1 MIINFLIIIQ
11 EYMIEKI
18 CPKCRVPMNGDKCIK
33 AECGHSTVMSST
45 IYWCEVCNIPIFE
58 RFCPICGKQGKYI
71 TTDMRPVFPEENV
84 LISLLLG
91 DDPKKYQEDS
101 VWFGSGAYI
110 INGKKVRL
118 PISKINKLPIENI
131 KELKEKYEAFAD
143 SISYEFFNEHV
154 KRFIAANADRYNYI
168 TEEAV
173 HFVQQYRDKYEIE
186 DMMVS
191 FSGGKD
197 STVTSHVVN
206 RALGTNKVLHV
217 FGDTTLEFPYTLE
230 YKKRFKKNE
239 ESKGVRVLTAINREK
254 NFEELCEVV
263 GPPSRVMR
271 WCCTVFKTGAIQKTI
286 STAFKDK
293 KNILSFQ
300 GIRHNES
307 ASRSK
312 YERES
317 ESPKISKQTVVSPII
332 GWIDYDVW
340 LYILTT
346 GIDFN
351 EAYRLG
357 WTRVGCWC
365 CPNNGGWSEF
375 LAKVHMYDQYLHWH
389 ELLVN
394 FAKQIGKPDPEDYV
408 DEGGWKARQGGNGL
422 AAAQASVVSFEPC
435 ATDENAFNYDLQRPI
450 TEELYELFKPFG
462 YINKELG
469 NKRLGEVYVMNKAGK
484 VVLVLQGRLGSTKL
498 KVVIKEIHIAKAK
511 TLSGA
516 EGKIKCQLTK
526 YQMCLGCKACESVC
540 KYDAISVKDG
550 GTGKITY
557 TINDEK
563 CRRCAECVGHFNAG
577 CYMRK
582 VLGIK
587 RT

>member
-1 MIINFLIIIQ
+1 
-11 EYMIEKI
+11 MIERI
-18 CPKCRVPMNGDKCIK
+18 CPKCNVLMNSEHCVNPK
-33 AECGHSTVMSST
+33 CGHITVMSST
-45 IYWCEVCNIPIFE
+45 IYWCDECNVPIYE
-58 RFCPICGKQGKYI
+58 KKCPVCGKEGRYI
-71 TTDMRPVFPEENV
+71 ATDIRPVFPEENM
-84 LISLLLG
+84 LISILLSG
-91 DDPKKYQEDS
+91 DPFKYQRDS
-101 VWFGSGAYI
+101 VWFGSNSYI
-110 INGKKVRL
+110 VNGQKIKFSV
-118 PISKINKLPIENI
+118 SKANQKSLDEILEI
-131 KELKEKYEAFAD
+131 KNVFEANKEK
-143 SISYEFFNEHV
+143 ISYEYFDQY
-154 KRFIAANADRYNYI
+154 KSLFIAANKSRFDEI
-168 TEEAV
+168 TEEATRA
-173 HFVQQYRDKYEIE
+173 VQKYVDRYSID

-197 STVTSHVVN
+197 STVTSHIV
-206 RALGTNKVLHV
+206 RTALGSNDVLHV

-230 YKKRFKKNE
+230 YKKRFNRREPNNE
-239 ESKGVRVLTAINREK
+239 ASGVKVLVAKNREK
-254 NFEELCEVV
+254 NFEDLCEIV

-286 STAFKDK
+286 ASAFKNK
-293 KNILSFQ
+293 TNILSFQ

-317 ESPKISKQTVVSPII
+317 QSPKIAKQTVFSPII
-332 GWIDYDVW
+332 DWIDYDVW

-351 EAYRLG
+351 DAYRLG

-375 LAKVHMYDQYLHWH
+375 LAKIHMYDQYSHWH
-389 ELLVN
+389 ELLIE
-394 FAKQIGKPDPEDYV
+394 FARQIGKPDPEDYV
-408 DEGGWKARQGGNGL
+408 NDGGWKARQGGNGL
-422 AAAQASVVSFEPC
+422 AAAQTSIVAFEPC

-450 TEELYELFKPFG
+450 TDELYELFKPFG

-469 NKRLGEVYVMNKAGK
+469 NKRLGEVYILNKSGK
-484 VVLVLQGRLGSTKL
+484 VVLVLQGRIGQTKL
-498 KVVIKEIHIAKAK
+498 KVTIKNIHIAGAK
-511 TLSGA
+511 TLSVA
-516 EGKIKCQLTK
+516 EGKIQCQLTK
-526 YQMCLGCKACESVC
+526 YQMCLGCKACASVC
-540 KYDAISVKDG
+540 KHDAITVKDD

-557 TINDEK
+557 CIDNDK
-563 CRRCAECVGHFNAG
+563 CVRCTECVGHFNAG

>member
-1 MIINFLIIIQ
+1 
-11 EYMIEKI
+11 MIEKI

-33 AECGHSTVMSST
+33 PKCGCATEVSST
-45 IYWCEVCNIPIFE
+45 IYWCEDCNIPIYE
-58 RFCPICGKQGKYI
+58 KMCSLCGRVGKYI
-71 TTDMRPVFPEENV
+71 ATDIRPVFPEEKV
-84 LISLLLG
+84 LLSIVLEN
-91 DDPKKYQEDS
+91 DPNKYQASS
-101 VWFGSGAYI
+101 VWYGSGSYI
-110 INGKKVRL
+110 VDGKRVKFSIRKLNELSIEKIKTIKVQYDL
-118 PISKINKLPIENI
+118 
-131 KELKEKYEAFAD
+131 FAD
-143 SISYEFFNEHV
+143 KVDYSYFDKYIEKFV
-154 KRFIAANADRYNYI
+154 KANVDRYNYI

-173 HFVQQYRDKYEIE
+173 QFVQQYKDKYSIE

-197 STVTSHVVN
+197 STVTSHIVN

-217 FGDTTLEFPYTLE
+217 FGDTSLEFPYTLE
-230 YKKRFKKNE
+230 YKKRFSKNE
-239 ESKGVRVLTAINREK
+239 ESQGVRILTAKNREK
-254 NFEELCEVV
+254 NFENLCETV

-286 STAFKDK
+286 ASAFKDK
-293 KNILSFQ
+293 NNILCFQ

-307 ASRSK
+307 VSRSK

-317 ESPKISKQTVVSPII
+317 KSPKISKQTVVSPII
-332 GWIDYDVW
+332 DWIDYDVW

-346 GIDFN
+346 KIDFN
-351 EAYRLG
+351 YAYRLG

-375 LAKVHMYDQYLHWH
+375 LAKVHMFDQYVHWH
-389 ELLVN
+389 KLLVE
-394 FAKQIGKPDPEDYV
+394 FAKQIGKPDPEEYIDS
-408 DEGGWKARQGGNGL
+408 GGWKARQGGNGL
-422 AAAQASVVSFEPC
+422 AAAQTSVVSFKPC

-484 VVLVLQGRLGSTKL
+484 VVLILQGRIGSTKL
-498 KVVIKEIHIAKAK
+498 KVIIKDVHIAKAR
-511 TLSGA
+511 TLSVA
-516 EGKIKCQLTK
+516 EKRVQCQLTK

-540 KYDAISVKDG
+540 KYDAISVKDD
-550 GTGKITY
+550 GTGKIFY
-557 TINDEK
+557 SIDSDK
-563 CRRCAECVGHFNAG
+563 CKRCTECVGHFDAG

-582 VLGIK
+582 VLCIK
-587 RT
+587 RS